1 MPPSPPPAAIAQEA
15 LLQTILLAS
24 AGAVV
29 VTAAGLALCFWSS
42 PFTDVR
48 TSVSC
53 CARWWRDMYGSA
65 EDGSLPAPILEQL
78 VARAANGRPTSASE
92 WAEADVEE
100 LRRQVSAAVRAAE
113 VTKQT
118 ADEAAARRRSL
129 LAEAGHVADETAGQI
144 EQVMLEAHAWE
155 EEAYRRFPEQ
165 AEQIAFMART
175 MDACGQTALEPS
187 ASVEARR
194 RATTMA
200 GLCAQAMVSQARAHA
215 HRADQRAAELARSV
229 LRAKGQLARTSYEL
243 SAFEGTPEEL
253 ARMQAAVEEQHT
265 VLERAMAALAGA
277 HATCAATASFDGSPQ
292 SRASPHSPGPPSP
305 SATHTSRSLSSGRH
319 APSPPLLPSHPLR
332 PRATLGASGGH
343 AGRDGKTRWGGKTPR
358 EPLAEQRSE
367 RWHRKERPGR
377 EVRPSQREVR
387 PSQREVRPSQRD
399 VRPSQREVR
408 PSQREV
414 RPSQRPTP
422 AKPKLPRSSMP
433 TKAILTKPILTEA
446 DMDVVFEGRL
456 PVALYD
462 WNDLLIRVRDGEG
475 VLLPGAQFVW
485 KAALS
490 GGEGQLVFLQLDG
503 RPHLSALVQPFHRLW
518 SYGEA
523 GTTYAAFHLG
533 GDRPEVRLAK
543 RAELSTRILFG
554 SLPAED
560 ALDLT
565 HERRD
570 ESRDESRAELS
581 MIVRIL
587 APRTAAALAAALG
600 ESGAA
605 TGAVKRMRAFELTA

>member
-1 MPPSPPPAAIAQEA
+1 M
-15 LLQTILLAS
+15 
-24 AGAVV
+24 
-29 VTAAGLALCFWSS
+29 
-42 PFTDVR
+42 
-48 TSVSC
+48 
-53 CARWWRDMYGSA
+53 
-65 EDGSLPAPILEQL
+65 
-78 VARAANGRPTSASE
+78 
-92 WAEADVEE
+92 EE

-243 SAFEGTPEEL
+243 SAFEGTPDEL
-253 ARMQAAVEEQHT
+253 ARMQAAVEEQRS

-277 HATCAATASFDGSPQ
+277 HATCAATASLDGSPQSKGVGQTYPLTYPLTQ
-292 SRASPHSPGPPSP
+292 SRASPHSPGLPSP
-305 SATHTSRSLSSGRH
+305 SATHTSRSLRHASGRH

-332 PRATLGASGGH
+332 PRAACTLGASGGH
-343 AGRDGKTRWGGKTPR
+343 AGRDGKTRWGGTTPGTTPR
-358 EPLAEQRSE
+358 EPPAEQRSE

-387 PSQREVRPSQRD
+387 PSQS
-399 VRPSQREVR
+399 
-408 PSQREV
+408 
-414 RPSQRPTP
+414 PTP

-433 TKAILTKPILTEA
+433 TKAILTEA

-462 WNDLLIRVRDGEG
+462 WNDLLIRVRDGDG

-533 GDRPEVRLAK
+533 GDRPEARLAK

-554 SLPAED
+554 SPPAED
-560 ALDLT
+560 ALGTALGG
-565 HERRD
+565 
-570 ESRDESRAELS
+570 ELS

-605 TGAVKRMRAFELTA
+605 TGAAKRMRAFELTA

>member
-1 MPPSPPPAAIAQEA
+1 
-15 LLQTILLAS
+15 
-24 AGAVV
+24 
-29 VTAAGLALCFWSS
+29 
-42 PFTDVR
+42 
-48 TSVSC
+48 
-53 CARWWRDMYGSA
+53 MYGSA

-243 SAFEGTPEEL
+243 SAFEGTPDEL
-253 ARMQAAVEEQHT
+253 ARMQAAVEEQRS

-343 AGRDGKTRWGGKTPR
+343 AGRDGKTRWSGTTPR

-387 PSQREVRPSQRD
+387 PSQS
-399 VRPSQREVR
+399 
-408 PSQREV
+408 
-414 RPSQRPTP
+414 PTP
-422 AKPKLPRSSMP
+422 AKPKLPQSSMP
-433 TKAILTKPILTEA
+433 TKAILTEA

-462 WNDLLIRVRDGEG
+462 WNDLLIRVRDGDG

-554 SLPAED
+554 SPPAED
-560 ALDLT
+560 ALGTALGG
-565 HERRD
+565 
-570 ESRDESRAELS
+570 ELS

-605 TGAVKRMRAFELTA
+605 TGAAKRMRAFELTA

>member
-1 MPPSPPPAAIAQEA
+1 
-15 LLQTILLAS
+15 
-24 AGAVV
+24 
-29 VTAAGLALCFWSS
+29 
-42 PFTDVR
+42 
-48 TSVSC
+48 
-53 CARWWRDMYGSA
+53 MYGSA
-65 EDGSLPAPILEQL
+65 EDGSLPVPILEQF
-78 VARAANGRPTSASE
+78 VANGRPTSASE

-243 SAFEGTPEEL
+243 SAFEGTPDEL
-253 ARMQAAVEEQHT
+253 ARMQAAVEEQRS

-277 HATCAATASFDGSPQ
+277 HATCAATASLDGSPQSKGVGQTYPLTYPLTQ
-292 SRASPHSPGPPSP
+292 SRASPHSPGLPSP
-305 SATHTSRSLSSGRH
+305 SATHTSRSLRHVSGRH
-319 APSPPLLPSHPLR
+319 APSPPLLPSYPLR
-332 PRATLGASGGH
+332 PRAACTLGASGGH
-343 AGRDGKTRWGGKTPR
+343 AGRDGKTRWGGTTPGTTPR
-358 EPLAEQRSE
+358 EPPAEQRSE

-387 PSQREVRPSQRD
+387 PSQREVRPSQR
-399 VRPSQREVR
+399 EVR
-408 PSQREV
+408 PSQ
-414 RPSQRPTP
+414 SPTP

-433 TKAILTKPILTEA
+433 TKAILTEA

-462 WNDLLIRVRDGEG
+462 WNDLLIRVRDGDG

-533 GDRPEVRLAK
+533 GDRPEARLVK

-554 SLPAED
+554 SPPAED
-560 ALDLT
+560 ALGTALGLT

-570 ESRDESRAELS
+570 ESRDERRAELS

-605 TGAVKRMRAFELTA
+605 TGAAKRMRAFELTA

>member
-1 MPPSPPPAAIAQEA
+1 M
-15 LLQTILLAS
+15 
-24 AGAVV
+24 
-29 VTAAGLALCFWSS
+29 
-42 PFTDVR
+42 
-48 TSVSC
+48 
-53 CARWWRDMYGSA
+53 
-65 EDGSLPAPILEQL
+65 
-78 VARAANGRPTSASE
+78 
-92 WAEADVEE
+92 EE

-243 SAFEGTPEEL
+243 SAFEGTPDEL
-253 ARMQAAVEEQHT
+253 ARMQAAVEEQRS

-277 HATCAATASFDGSPQ
+277 HATCAATASLDGSPQ
-292 SRASPHSPGPPSP
+292 SKGVGQTYPLTYPLTQSRASPQSPGLPSP
-305 SATHTSRSLSSGRH
+305 SATHTSRSLRHASGRH

-332 PRATLGASGGH
+332 PRAACTLGASGGH
-343 AGRDGKTRWGGKTPR
+343 AGRDGKTRWGGTTPGTTPR
-358 EPLAEQRSE
+358 EQRSE

-377 EVRPSQREVR
+377 ELRPSQREVR
-387 PSQREVRPSQRD
+387 PSQS
-399 VRPSQREVR
+399 
-408 PSQREV
+408 
-414 RPSQRPTP
+414 PTP
-422 AKPKLPRSSMP
+422 AKPKLPQSSMP
-433 TKAILTKPILTEA
+433 TKAILTEA

-462 WNDLLIRVRDGEG
+462 WNDLLIRVRDGDG

>member
-1 MPPSPPPAAIAQEA
+1 M
-15 LLQTILLAS
+15 
-24 AGAVV
+24 
-29 VTAAGLALCFWSS
+29 
-42 PFTDVR
+42 
-48 TSVSC
+48 
-53 CARWWRDMYGSA
+53 
-65 EDGSLPAPILEQL
+65 
-78 VARAANGRPTSASE
+78 
-92 WAEADVEE
+92 EE

-118 ADEAAARRRSL
+118 ADEAAARRRAL
-129 LAEAGHVADETAGQI
+129 LAEAGHVADEAAGQI

-155 EEAYRRFPEQ
+155 EEACRRFPEQ
-165 AEQIAFMART
+165 AEQIAFMVRT
-175 MDACGQTALEPS
+175 MDACGQLALEPS

-215 HRADQRAAELARSV
+215 HRADQRAAELARLV
-229 LRAKGQLARTSYEL
+229 LRAKGQLARTSCEL
-243 SAFEGTPEEL
+243 SAFEGTPAEF
-253 ARMQAAVEEQHT
+253 ARMQAAVEEQHQ
-265 VLERAMAALAGA
+265 VLESAIAALAGA
-277 HATCAATASFDGSPQ
+277 HATCMHAPVTALARASAHATRAASASPDGSPH
-292 SRASPHSPGPPSP
+292 SRASPHSPGLPSP
-305 SATHTSRSLSSGRH
+305 SATHTSRSLRHASGRH

-332 PRATLGASGGH
+332 PRAACTLGVSGGH
-343 AGRDGKTRWGGKTPR
+343 AGRDGKTRSGGTTPGTTPR
-358 EPLAEQRSE
+358 EQRSE

-387 PSQREVRPSQRD
+387 PSQR
-399 VRPSQREVR
+399 
-408 PSQREV
+408 
-414 RPSQRPTP
+414 PTP
-422 AKPKLPRSSMP
+422 AKPKLPQSSMP
-433 TKAILTKPILTEA
+433 TKAILTEA

-462 WNDLLIRVRDGEG
+462 WNDLLIRVRDGDG

-533 GDRPEVRLAK
+533 GDRPEVRLAE

-554 SLPAED
+554 SPPAED
-560 ALDLT
+560 ALGTALGG
-565 HERRD
+565 
-570 ESRDESRAELS
+570 ELS

-605 TGAVKRMRAFELTA
+605 TGAAKRMRAFELTA